1 MKKTTTRIDDSND
14 RQRAGPPQEYASPF
28 EAELHDAM
36 GSLPPDANPF
46 SSCYVRPGAIPFRFS
61 GEATPSRVVD
71 RLQQSNWWG
80 QIVGPHGSGKSTCLA
95 TLIPYL
101 KREGKQI
108 DLYRLA
114 DRQRQLPSRPAAPP
128 WNASVLVI
136 VDGYE
141 QLSWWNRWQLRRKC
155 RRCKA
160 GLLVTTHV
168 DLGLPTI
175 YNASVE
181 PSTARELVNDLLR
194 RGAQPLPPTAIDDA
208 LSRNATNLREVL
220 FELYDRYE
228 RERRGS

>member
-1 MKKTTTRIDDSND
+1 MKKTTTRTDDSND
-14 RQRAGPPQEYASPF
+14 RLRTGPPQEYASPS

-61 GEATPSRVVD
+61 GEATAARVID
-71 RLQQSNWWG
+71 RLRQSNWWG
-80 QIVGPHGSGKSTCLA
+80 QIVGPHGAGKSTCLA
-95 TLIPYL
+95 TLIPDL
-101 KREGKQI
+101 EREGKQI

-114 DRQRQLPSRPAAPP
+114 DRQRQLPPRPDAPT
-128 WNASVLVI
+128 WNASVLVV

-141 QLSWWNRWQLRRKC
+141 QLSCWNRWQLRRKC
-155 RRCKA
+155 RRYNA

-175 YNASVE
+175 YTACIE
-181 PSTARELVNDLLR
+181 PSTARELVNELLR
-194 RGAQPLPPTAIDDA
+194 RGSHPLPPTAIDDA
-208 LSRNATNLREVL
+208 MSRNHSNLREVL